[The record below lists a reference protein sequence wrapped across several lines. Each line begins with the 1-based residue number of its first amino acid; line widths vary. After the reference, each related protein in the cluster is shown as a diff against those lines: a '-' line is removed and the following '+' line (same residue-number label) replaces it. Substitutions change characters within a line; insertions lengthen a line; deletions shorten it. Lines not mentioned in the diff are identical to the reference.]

1 MHRHVE
7 LQCCIEDYLASLRHV
22 ELLWFHRL
30 AERATLAE
38 GSATFE
44 AMASYQD
51 QEDDHHDDDGEADGQ
66 PNLLGAV
73 PSPGRA

>member
-1 MHRHVE
+1 M
-7 LQCCIEDYLASLRHV
+7 Q
-22 ELLWFHRL
+22 ELLCFQSSHPPIRWQ
-30 AERATLAE
+30 RATLAE

-51 QEDDHHDDDGEADGQ
+51 HEEDHHDDDGEADGQ

-73 PSPGRA
+73 PFPRRA